1 MASRRLR
8 AFKRWMKS
16 QSIDSGDALRFTD
29 DPSLGIAVRAL
40 RDLREG
46 DVVAAIPKAACLTVR
61 TGGASSLV
69 EAAGLEG
76 SLGLSVAL
84 MYERSLGASS
94 PWAGYLQLLP
104 EEECLPMVWT
114 LDEVDGLLRGTE
126 LHKTVR
132 EDKAL
137 IYDDW
142 KESILPLLDSGPL
155 KLKPEFFGPE
165 QYFAARSLVAS
176 RSFEIDEYHGSGMVP
191 LADLFNHKT
200 GAEDVHFTNVSS
212 HGESDDDSD
221 YGDDYPDADI
231 TEDGNG
237 QLIQDLDTNSHG
249 NMDMECPP
257 VSKEDPAVL
266 EMILLKDV
274 KAGDEV
280 YNTYGT
286 LGNAALLHRY
296 GFTEENNPYDIV
308 NIDIEL
314 VLEWSNSL
322 FSNRH
327 SRARV
332 AMWRKLNYSGCV
344 SQDSEYFEISY
355 KGEPQLELMILL
367 YMMLLPDDAYNI
379 LDLAVSTEQ
388 DYNLDMLL
396 SEKDELREA
405 PTSELSKDLLVT
417 EGVCKALLEL
427 ANIREGLYGPNSIRD
442 DIEALNMCRCSEDRK
457 LYYTLILRVCE
468 RKILEKLRRY
478 ASFKVEAFGRKK
490 GFTRR
495 DIRK

>member
-1 MASRRLR
+1 MRGAWARVRPGPVTSSSCPRR
-8 AFKRWMKS
+8 S
-16 QSIDSGDALRFTD
+16 
-29 DPSLGIAVRAL
+29 P
-40 RDLREG
+40 
-46 DVVAAIPKAACLTVR
+46 CLW
-61 TGGASSLV
+61 S
-69 EAAGLEG
+69 
-76 SLGLSVAL
+76 GLSTKSIGCSVG
-84 MYERSLGASS
+84 RSSTR
-94 PWAGYLQLLP
+94 Q
-104 EEECLPMVWT
+104 T
-114 LDEVDGLLRGTE
+114 L
-126 LHKTVR
+126 R

-142 KESILPLLDSGPL
+142 KECILPLLNSGPF
-155 KLKPEFFGPE
+155 KLDPEYFGPE
-165 QYFAARSLVAS
+165 HYFAAKSLISS

-200 GAEDVHFTNVSS
+200 GAEDVHFTTVSS
-212 HGESDDDSD
+212 HNESKDDSD
-221 YGDDYPDADI
+221 NGNDFADADMS
-231 TEDGNG
+231 EDGNG
-237 QLIQDLDTNSHG
+237 QLSQDLDTNSHG
-249 NMDMECPP
+249 NMDMECH
-257 VSKEDPAVL
+257 SMTDEDPTVL
-266 EMILLKDV
+266 EMILIKDV

-280 YNTYGT
+280 YNTYGN

-332 AMWRKLNYSGCV
+332 GMWRRLNYSGCV

-355 KGEPQLELMILL
+355 NGEPQLEMIMLL
-367 YMMLLPDDAYNI
+367 YIMLLSDDAYHI
-379 LDLAVSTEQ
+379 LDLAVFTEQ

-396 SEKDELREA
+396 LEKEKLQEA

-427 ANIREGLYGPNSIRD
+427 ADIRERLYGPNSIRD
-442 DIEALNMCRCSEDRK
+442 DIEALKKCNCSEDRK

-468 RKILEKLRRY
+468 RRILEKLRKY
-478 ASFKVEAFGRKK
+478 ALFKVEAFGSKK
-490 GFTRR
+490 GFMRR
-495 DIRK
+495 DVRK

>member
-1 MASRRLR
+1 M
-8 AFKRWMKS
+8 
-16 QSIDSGDALRFTD
+16 
-29 DPSLGIAVRAL
+29 
-40 RDLREG
+40 
-46 DVVAAIPKAACLTVR
+46 
-61 TGGASSLV
+61 
-69 EAAGLEG
+69 
-76 SLGLSVAL
+76 
-84 MYERSLGASS
+84 
-94 PWAGYLQLLP
+94 
-104 EEECLPMVWT
+104 
-114 LDEVDGLLRGTE
+114 
-126 LHKTVR
+126 
-132 EDKAL
+132 
-137 IYDDW
+137 
-142 KESILPLLDSGPL
+142 
-155 KLKPEFFGPE
+155 
-165 QYFAARSLVAS
+165 
-176 RSFEIDEYHGSGMVP
+176 
-191 LADLFNHKT
+191 
-200 GAEDVHFTNVSS
+200 
-212 HGESDDDSD
+212 
-221 YGDDYPDADI
+221 
-231 TEDGNG
+231 
-237 QLIQDLDTNSHG
+237 
-249 NMDMECPP
+249 
-257 VSKEDPAVL
+257 
-266 EMILLKDV
+266 
-274 KAGDEV
+274 
-280 YNTYGT
+280 
-286 LGNAALLHRY
+286 GNAALLHRY

-332 AMWRKLNYSGCV
+332 AMWRKLNYCGCI

-355 KGEPQLELMILL
+355 KGEPQLELIILL

-379 LDLAVSTEQ
+379 LDLAASTEQ

-427 ANIREGLYGPNSIRD
+427 ANIRERLYGPNSIRD
-442 DIEALNMCRCSEDRK
+442 DIEALNMCCCSEDRK

>member
-16 QSIDSGDALRFTD
+16 QSIDCSDALRFTD
-29 DPSLGIAVRAL
+29 DPSLGIAVMAL
-40 RDLREG
+40 CDLKEG
-46 DVVAAIPKAACLTVR
+46 DLVATIPKAACLTIK
-61 TGGASSLV
+61 TSGASSLI
-69 EAAGLEG
+69 EAAGLDG

-84 MYERSLGASS
+84 MYEKSLGETSH
-94 PWAGYLQLLP
+94 WAGYLQLLP
-104 EEECLPMVWT
+104 DKQCLPLVWS
-114 LDEVDGLLRGTE
+114 LDEVDRLLPGTE

-142 KESILPLLDSGPL
+142 KECILPLLDSRLL
-155 KLKPEFFGPE
+155 KLDLEYFGPE
-165 QYFAARSLVAS
+165 HYFAAKSLVSS
-176 RSFEIDEYHGSGMVP
+176 RSFEIDDYHGYGMVP

-200 GAEDVHFTNVSS
+200 GAEDVNFTSVSS

-221 YGDDYPDADI
+221 YCDDYPDADI
-231 TEDGNG
+231 SEDGNG
-237 QLIQDLDTNSHG
+237 QLIQDLDTNSTG
-249 NMDMECPP
+249 NMERRPP
-257 VSKEDPAVL
+257 VTKEDPAVL
-266 EMILLKDV
+266 EMILVKDV
-274 KAGDEV
+274 NAGDEV

-332 AMWRKLNYSGCV
+332 AMWRRFNYSGCV

-355 KGEPQLELMILL
+355 NGEPQLELIILL
-367 YMMLLPDDAYNI
+367 YIMLLPDDAYHI
-379 LDLAVSTEQ
+379 LDIAVSTEQ
-388 DYNLDMLL
+388 AYNLDTLL
-396 SEKDELREA
+396 SEKEKLREA
-405 PTSELSKDLLVT
+405 PTSELSEDLLVT

-427 ANIREGLYGPNSIRD
+427 ADIRERLYGPKSIRD
-442 DIEALNMCRCSEDRK
+442 DIEALKMCRCSEDRK
-457 LYYTLILRVCE
+457 LCYTLILRVCE
-468 RKILEKLRRY
+468 RRILEKLRRY
-478 ASFKVEAFGRKK
+478 ASFKVESFGRKK
-490 GFTRR
+490 GDTRGGV
-495 DIRK
+495 

>member
-84 MYERSLGASS
+84 MYEKSLGASS

-104 EEECLPMVWT
+104 EAECLPMVWT

-142 KESILPLLDSGPL
+142 KD
-155 KLKPEFFGPE
+155 
-165 QYFAARSLVAS
+165 LVAS

-212 HGESDDDSD
+212 HGESDDDSN

-231 TEDGNG
+231 TEGGNG
-237 QLIQDLDTNSHG
+237 QLIQDLDMNSHG

-257 VSKEDPAVL
+257 VTKEDPAVL
-266 EMILLKDV
+266 EMILIKDV

-355 KGEPQLELMILL
+355 KGEPQLELIILL
-367 YMMLLPDDAYNI
+367 YVMLLPDDAYNI
-379 LDLAVSTEQ
+379 LDLAASTEQ

-427 ANIREGLYGPNSIRD
+427 ANIRERLYGPNSIRD
-442 DIEALNMCRCSEDRK
+442 DIEALNMCCCSEDRK

-490 GFTRR
+490 GFTSR